1 MKLLAYPIILHSLCL
16 SGTKDPNRNK
26 YKLFLECTLI
36 LTSVVPPELPIELS
50 LAVNTSLIA
59 LAKLCEWPRWIQ
71 HNRHLIALSSPFSHL
86 FSHILPVQMC
96 FAQNL
101 SESPS
106 LGKWR
111 FAVSTRLAPWQATA
125 WWFVASQDSG
135 KAWTSRQIKKW
146 SSFFIACDHRRGSH
160 VSNSLNCVWCR
171 FCSPLLTSENPGNVK
186 SISIVSFLFLFSL
199 EMGNKWRQCQIFQWT
214 LIGWWLRVIRWSH

>member
-1 MKLLAYPIILHSLCL
+1 MFYLRIHGMQSLAYRQHITSVFTLLSLVLEKQYILCFSCLILHCPCL

-59 LAKLCEWPRWIQ
+59 LAKLCEWLHWIQ
-71 HNRHLIALSSPFSHL
+71 HGRNLISLSPHL
-86 FSHILPVQMC
+86 FSHILLLQMC

-125 WWFVASQDSG
+125 
-135 KAWTSRQIKKW
+135 
-146 SSFFIACDHRRGSH
+146 
-160 VSNSLNCVWCR
+160 L
-171 FCSPLLTSENPGNVK
+171 
-186 SISIVSFLFLFSL
+186 
-199 EMGNKWRQCQIFQWT
+199 
-214 LIGWWLRVIRWSH
+214 

>member
-1 MKLLAYPIILHSLCL
+1 MFYLRIYGVQLLTYQQHITSVFTVLSLVLEEHCILCISCLILLSPCL

-59 LAKLCEWPRWIQ
+59 LAKLCEWLHWIQ
-71 HNRHLIALSSPFSHL
+71 HSRNLISRSSHL
-86 FSHILPVQMC
+86 FSHILLLQMC

-125 WWFVASQDSG
+125 W
-135 KAWTSRQIKKW
+135 
-146 SSFFIACDHRRGSH
+146 
-160 VSNSLNCVWCR
+160 
-171 FCSPLLTSENPGNVK
+171 
-186 SISIVSFLFLFSL
+186 
-199 EMGNKWRQCQIFQWT
+199 
-214 LIGWWLRVIRWSH
+214 

>member
-1 MKLLAYPIILHSLCL
+1 MFGSKVSHIHLIFIIPYTLNDTLYFISLLRSPSLHLFNEIYSKMVILWNIITNWNYCFLLCYILKCNLFLWYKAEFSASFLQSSASHDLSEINLICWLYYFHCPCL

-59 LAKLCEWPRWIQ
+59 LAKLCEWLHWIQ
-71 HNRHLIALSSPFSHL
+71 HGRNLISLSPHL
-86 FSHILPVQMC
+86 FSHILLLQMC

-125 WWFVASQDSG
+125 
-135 KAWTSRQIKKW
+135 
-146 SSFFIACDHRRGSH
+146 
-160 VSNSLNCVWCR
+160 L
-171 FCSPLLTSENPGNVK
+171 
-186 SISIVSFLFLFSL
+186 
-199 EMGNKWRQCQIFQWT
+199 
-214 LIGWWLRVIRWSH
+214 